1 MGGVCIG
8 AKCEMGTVL
17 GYVVMGWGCWDM
29 VNMGML
35 RSGWCWPCVDRKGLI
50 LGDAGLVLV

>member
-29 VNMGML
+29 GGL
-35 RSGWCWPCVDRKGLI
+35 RSGWCWACVDRKGLI
-50 LGDAGLVLV
+50 WGDAGLVLE